1 MARSDD
7 PNIAQL
13 FHLHSSN
20 VRERMADLT
29 VDHDRRPVR
38 FRTYAGSV
46 RVNLPGRD
54 FDLTASLGELLMQ
67 RRSRRLFQL
76 APLALEA
83 VGRLLF
89 AAYGVYGHRLVDD
102 SWVYNR
108 PSPSAGGL
116 YPLELY
122 LTSQAVDGLVD
133 GIYHYD
139 ARAHQLELRRA
150 GNVHADLADMTIGQD
165 MIKDANLVVL
175 ISAIRERTM
184 WKYGQRGYRYVWL
197 DAGHV
202 GQNLYLVAEALG
214 LGAAAIGGFF
224 DGEVN
229 RLLVLPPQEEAI
241 YLVCV
246 GQPRP

>member
-1 MARSDD
+1 
-7 PNIAQL
+7 
-13 FHLHSSN
+13 
-20 VRERMADLT
+20 
-29 VDHDRRPVR
+29 
-38 FRTYAGSV
+38 
-46 RVNLPGRD
+46 
-54 FDLTASLGELLMQ
+54 
-67 RRSRRLFQL
+67 
-76 APLALEA
+76 
-83 VGRLLF
+83 
-89 AAYGVYGHRLVDD
+89 
-102 SWVYNR
+102 
-108 PSPSAGGL
+108 
-116 YPLELY
+116 
-122 LTSQAVDGLVD
+122 VDGLVD

-229 RLLVLPPQEEAI
+229 RLLALPPQEEAI